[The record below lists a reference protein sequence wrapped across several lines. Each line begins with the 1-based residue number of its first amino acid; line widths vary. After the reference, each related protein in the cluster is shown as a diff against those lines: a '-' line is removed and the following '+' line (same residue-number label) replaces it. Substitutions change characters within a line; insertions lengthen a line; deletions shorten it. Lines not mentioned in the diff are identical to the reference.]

1 MMFLL
6 FLVYVV
12 VTLYMAYDRFS
23 ESYGDPV
30 DEREKKQ

>member
-6 FLVYVV
+6 FIVYVV
-12 VTLYMAYDRFS
+12 VALYMVIDRFS

-30 DEREKKQ
+30 DEEKKQ